1 VKERPSICAV
11 GPTQRK
17 AGGLHRASAQA
28 DATHTG
34 NPSDRASPMRTIAPR
49 TPASPPGTC
58 EGAASASA
66 AAARHPVFDGM
77 PRSGAAGR
85 RRRQARRGGV
95 DVALRRLWG
104 VRRIRRGTV
113 TAAAGAGGEGLR
125 RSMPKDGERGR
136 NRTAVDF

>member
-1 VKERPSICAV
+1 MKERPSICAV

-17 AGGLHRASAQA
+17 AGGRQRASAQA

-34 NPSDRASPMRTIAPR
+34 NPSDRASPTRTTAPR
-49 TPASPPGTC
+49 TPPSPPGAW

-66 AAARHPVFDGM
+66 AARHPVLDGM
-77 PRSGAAGR
+77 PRARSGVAGR

-104 VRRIRRGTV
+104 ASRIRRGAV

-125 RSMPKDGERGR
+125 RSMPRDGVRKE
-136 NRTAVDF
+136 N